1 MSSILIIDRELGFMW
16 ALAQQ
21 LQARGIT
28 TIPSS
33 SVREAQTVLAAIQ
46 PHLSLVIVNCR
57 CQGACSFAEQL
68 RKRYHLLRVVA
79 IISRGFRCRECQ
91 RGLSATL
98 HDPDDRGPERLAQC
112 VELVRILVDH
122 ARPLQ

>member
-1 MSSILIIDRELGFMW
+1 MW
-16 ALAQQ
+16 ALAQR

-33 SVREAQTVLAAIQ
+33 SVREAQTVLAVIR

-68 RKRYHLLRVVA
+68 RKKDSLLRVVG
-79 IISRGFRCRECQ
+79 IVSRGFRCRECQ

-98 HDPDDRGPERLAQC
+98 HDPEDREPERLAQC

-122 ARPLQ
+122 VGSIQ

>member
-1 MSSILIIDRELGFMW
+1 MGCVLIIDRELGFMW

-21 LQARGIT
+21 LQARGIA

-33 SVREAQTVLAAIQ
+33 SVREARTVLAAIQ

-57 CQGACSFAEQL
+57 CKGACSFAEQL
-68 RKRYHLLRVVA
+68 RKRHHLLRIVA
-79 IISRGFRCRECQ
+79 IISRGFSCRECQ
-91 RGLSATL
+91 RSVSATL
-98 HDPDDRGPERLAQC
+98 DDPEDREPERLAQC
-112 VELVRILVDH
+112 VELVRILVVH